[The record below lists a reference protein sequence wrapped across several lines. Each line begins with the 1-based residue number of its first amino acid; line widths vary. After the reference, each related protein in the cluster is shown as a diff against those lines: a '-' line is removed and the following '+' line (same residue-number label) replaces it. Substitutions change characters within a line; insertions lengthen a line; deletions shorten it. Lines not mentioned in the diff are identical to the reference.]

1 MRNLSY
7 YIFSID
13 VSKNKMMNS
22 KRLEEIDIMK
32 GIAIILVVM
41 GHVLSWAYNDFL
53 PILRQ
58 DGWDYNQIV
67 LWKFIYSFHMPLFV
81 FVSGLVAFNPAKEY
95 HKVDILKRLIT
106 YLVPFFVVSLM
117 LFLYRGGNLF
127 SLWYF
132 RTLAEFVIILFILEK
147 ITNKMFGHFN
157 IYSAI
162 LIIFLFIA
170 FFKCFGFLMKNYP
183 ALDYIFDRGHIGLAR
198 FFIFGWF
205 IRRYPIIKR
214 YIVNDYVFAVSAIF
228 EFVYLRLNFYASI
241 LPAIVGIIFV
251 LNLSNILVN
260 TRYSKCLTF
269 LGHRTMEIYAF
280 HLFFTFSIFEIGDF
294 FISEASVN
302 FPSAVMAQLIYAIL
316 FSAIAISLVLILGTL
331 IKKSRL
337 LSFFLLG
344 DTTLIAPLL
353 KR

>member
-1 MRNLSY
+1 MET
-7 YIFSID
+7 
-13 VSKNKMMNS
+13 
-22 KRLEEIDIMK
+22 KRLEDIDIMK

-41 GHVLSWAYNDFL
+41 GHVLSWAYKDFL

-67 LWKFIYSFHMPLFV
+67 LWKFIYSFHMPLFM

-95 HKVDILKRLIT
+95 HIVDIIKRLIT
-106 YLVPFFVVSLM
+106 YLVLFFVVSLM
-117 LFLYRGGNLF
+117 LFLYRGYGSLF
-127 SLWYF
+127 SLWYL
-132 RTLAEFVIILFILEK
+132 RTLAEFVVILYLLEK
-147 ITNKMFGHFN
+147 IVIKIFGQLN
-157 IYSAI
+157 IYSVI
-162 LIIFLFIA
+162 LISVLFIA
-170 FFKCFGFLMKNYP
+170 FFKGSEYLMKGYP
-183 ALDYIFDRGHIGLAR
+183 VLDDIFDREHIGLAR
-198 FFIFGWF
+198 YFIFGWF
-205 IRRYPIIKR
+205 IRRCPTIKR